1 MNKSFLETSKEV
13 ADQMAMYKSA
23 ALDYRRG
30 FSTFRLFSYF
40 AYFVIFIDLL
50 VTSSLLSDLFA
61 SNWQL
66 FSKLEIFRLYNFLG
80 YYIILIVSILLF
92 HALNFSRPKKS
103 EEKMYNL

>member
-1 MNKSFLETSKEV
+1 MGAISVLHYYHRFQRPVVNKSFLETSKEV

-23 ALDYRRG
+23 ASNYRRG

-50 VTSSLLSDLFA
+50 VTSSLLCDLFA

-66 FSKLEIFRLYNFLG
+66 FSKFEIFE
-80 YYIILIVSILLF
+80 
-92 HALNFSRPKKS
+92 KKI
-103 EEKMYNL
+103 